1 MQNENKRVLS
11 NFFQLLKLVVLLVSY
26 FPTLLL
32 WSISWSSIFS
42 SPLSSP
48 LNFIPLLF
56 VDLLCGDILQRV
68 RERVDSSQ
76 NYANTRWSSFKPF
89 SLFFLLRK
97 HTSLSRCSDRL
108 QFHKAHKPFVSRSH
122 VSKCVRNTPVFLS
135 VLSSKQAQ
143 HKTKHLNMYA
153 IHAFVQN
160 TFKNGCERMQRSTCQ
175 LH

>member
-56 VDLLCGDILQRV
+56 VDLLCSDILQRV
-68 RERVDSSQ
+68 REREWIPHRIMQTLADPPSNLSVFSFFCANTPHSPAAVTACSLTRHTNHLSVVLMFQNVWEILLLSSQ
-76 NYANTRWSSFKPF
+76 FSVSNTHSTQK
-89 SLFFLLRK
+89 
-97 HTSLSRCSDRL
+97 
-108 QFHKAHKPFVSRSH
+108 
-122 VSKCVRNTPVFLS
+122 NT
-135 VLSSKQAQ
+135 
-143 HKTKHLNMYA
+143 
-153 IHAFVQN
+153 
-160 TFKNGCERMQRSTCQ
+160 
-175 LH
+175 